1 MGGCHPIVWGHD
13 LNDGKIKNK
22 YLVALG
28 GRIRGNT
35 QQPIN
40 SRRGSDGGE
49 SGDEAHVGLS
59 VWEGV
64 VLSFGATKFAIILL
78 HTTHLIMILISL
90 HHRHQCG
97 GCGSGGSGTIIC
109 CCGEGQ

>member
-1 MGGCHPIVWGHD
+1 M
-13 LNDGKIKNK
+13 
-22 YLVALG
+22 VALG

-49 SGDEAHVGLS
+49 SGEEAHVGLS

-90 HHRHQCG
+90 HPRDQCG
-97 GCGSGGSGTIIC
+97 GCGGGGGGTIIC